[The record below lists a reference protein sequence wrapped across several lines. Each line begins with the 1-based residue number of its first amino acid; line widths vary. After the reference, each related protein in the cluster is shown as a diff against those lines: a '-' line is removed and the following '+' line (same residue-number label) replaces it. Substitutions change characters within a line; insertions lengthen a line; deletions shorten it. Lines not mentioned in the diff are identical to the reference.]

1 MYKVQRL
8 YLETQEASDLGTY
21 ETRDEAGDRLV
32 EAIELAYEQEQG
44 LGCEDVRK
52 RTDEA
57 RRKGYHHYYDS
68 DGTLSSWFVI
78 NKDDGT

>member
-1 MYKVQRL
+1 MYRVQRL

-21 ETRDEAGDRLV
+21 ATMDEAKDRLV

-52 RTDEA
+52 RTDKA
-57 RRKGYHHYYDS
+57 WKQGHYHYYDA
-68 DGTLSSWFVI
+68 DGTLSSIFMIVAE
-78 NKDDGT
+78 T